1 MRMDEG
7 LDTGPMLCHEAIT
20 IGPATTC
27 VELHDRLAVLGAR
40 MIVYA
45 LNGIERGVLHET
57 PQPADGATYA
67 KKLTREEGRLDWREP
82 AHALERKVRAFSPW
96 PGAWFEHAGT
106 RIKVIEAQV
115 TGDVKDRAPGEVV
128 DARLTIACGADTL
141 RLLRVQR
148 EGKQAQA
155 AGEFLRGYPLPPG
168 TRLDLPD
175 GAG

>member
-1 MRMDEG
+1 M
-7 LDTGPMLCHEAIT
+7 
-20 IGPATTC
+20 
-27 VELHDRLAVLGAR
+27 
-40 MIVYA
+40 
-45 LNGIERGVLHET
+45 
-57 PQPADGATYA
+57 
-67 KKLTREEGRLDWREP
+67 
-82 AHALERKVRAFSPW
+82 RAFSPW

-168 TRLDLPD
+168 TPLDLPD
-175 GAG
+175 GAGGGGFRSLRQFVMLAVTRGVLARHAEHPRSLMPD